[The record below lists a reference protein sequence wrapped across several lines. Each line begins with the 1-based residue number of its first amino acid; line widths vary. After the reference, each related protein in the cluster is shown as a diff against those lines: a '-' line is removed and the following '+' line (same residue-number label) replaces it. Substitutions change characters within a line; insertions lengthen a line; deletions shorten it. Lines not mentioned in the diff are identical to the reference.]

1 MTAHKR
7 IHVGEIATVH
17 GVRGLVKVRAF
28 GDDIRTLQDF
38 GPLYTSET
46 GTEKLTLTLKHQDY
60 QREAIIQ
67 FPPPLRPN
75 GRPDVEKQRVDLDA
89 VRNAVTSS
97 IEAGWEPASRGRP
110 MVFDVD
116 AEGR

>member
-1 MTAHKR
+1 MQRTR
-7 IHVGEIATVH
+7 DSSGTVEVDGETYEWELRRQPRPIDGGKWE
-17 GVRGLVKVRAF
+17 GVA
-28 GDDIRTLQDF
+28 
-38 GPLYTSET
+38 
-46 GTEKLTLTLKHQDY
+46 LTLKHQDY

-97 IEAGWEPASRGRP
+97 IEAGWEPASRGRA

>member
-1 MTAHKR
+1 MQRTR
-7 IHVGEIATVH
+7 DSSGTVEVDGETYEWELRRQPRPVDGGKWE
-17 GVRGLVKVRAF
+17 GVA
-28 GDDIRTLQDF
+28 
-38 GPLYTSET
+38 
-46 GTEKLTLTLKHQDY
+46 LTLKHQDY

-97 IEAGWEPASRGRP
+97 IEAGWEPASRGRA